1 MRDEPFDI
9 SVTVKAGRSRVVRSA
24 VQAAFLLVQKWPDRS
39 RGPKYRS
46 ALMAC
51 MDAMEG
57 RKPAAS
63 ARRAFTGAAKEA
75 DLFVRE
81 GKRPH

>member
-1 MRDEPFDI
+1 MQDQPFDV
-9 SVTVKAGRSRVVRSA
+9 SVTVKAGRTRVVRSA
-24 VQAAFLLVQKWPDRS
+24 LQAAFLLVQKWPDQN

-57 RKPAAS
+57 RRAAAS

-75 DLFVRE
+75 ELFVRE
-81 GKRPH
+81 GKPPH